1 MQGKERQRQAVK
13 TVDEMKA
20 AKGGEGGE
28 EEKKEE

>member
-20 AKGGEGGE
+20 ANGGDGG